1 MSIFG
6 GYQRLNAFY
15 KDNRR
20 LLAERLKLEEGAEI
34 LPTDE
39 FIRRLYVSFME
50 ECGLWEELKKL
61 LDRLMNETHLVPFT
75 FLRVLTAVFC
85 QLDRLMNSEIV
96 RPHSEL
102 LLQIFKR
109 NFDRVTDKEIKDLD
123 RSVISDVV
131 QQLKPLYKSNGAHY
145 KVVTQLEYID
155 LELSYRYFKSPYF

>member
-1 MSIFG
+1 VSIFG
-6 GYQRLNAFY
+6 GYQRLNTFY

-20 LLAERLKLEEGAEI
+20 LLAERLKLEEGAEN

-102 LLQIFKR
+102 LLQ
-109 NFDRVTDKEIKDLD
+109 
-123 RSVISDVV
+123 S
-131 QQLKPLYKSNGAHY
+131 
-145 KVVTQLEYID
+145 TQLCYISLQTQLRSRD
-155 LELSYRYFKSPYF
+155 RQRNQRFGPFCN